1 MDKKTI
7 STMKK
12 IFDDIMHT
20 TEDGTVEFW
29 YARELMRCLGY
40 TTWRRFKDAI
50 NRAME
55 SCKSAEIEVSDHFAD
70 AVKMVE
76 IGSNAVR
83 DVDDAGFGRI
93 RSKGDQAL
101 FGGRSTLE
109 MKEKLGVSDKRPLAD
124 FLPTLTIAAKNLAT
138 EMTNYNV
145 EEKDLKGEGSIT
157 TEHVQNNTTVRE
169 MLGTRG
175 IKPEELPPSEDT
187 KEKTIIAK
195 AMRYA
200 KKIAREFD
208 GVVENP
214 QLENS
219 VTLANKRKTFA
230 RVTRES
236 EIVSICWY
244 MDCQESL
251 SDKIGEFVELLEKY
265 LPPENEIAAFSGYAC
280 REQWADI
287 CEYKD
292 ENSSYENVIDT
303 LMNESWMDNCILC
316 DSDFVQSMTI
326 YLKTNIETSLY
337 SDNYLL
343 RVFAYMDR
351 RVGKRTLE
359 KIKCD
364 VEKMPEWVKQFYQIR
379 CEADGIF

>member
-12 IFDDIMHT
+12 MFDDIMHT

-29 YARELMRCLGY
+29 YARELMGCLGY

-83 DVDDAGFGRI
+83 DVDDIMLTRYACYLIAQNGDPRKEEIAFAQSYFAVQTRKQELIEERIAYIQRTEARGKLRESEKRLSQNIYERGVDDAGFGRI

-101 FGGRSTLE
+101 FGGRSTQE

-145 EEKDLKGEGSIT
+145 EEKDLKGEGAIT

-169 MLGTRG
+169 MLATRG
-175 IKPEELPPSEDT
+175 IKPEELPPSEDI
-187 KEKTIIAK
+187 KKLERKVKSQEKRIAK
-195 AMRYA
+195 ESGVLP
-200 KKIAREFD
+200 KKIE
-208 GVVENP
+208 E
-214 QLENS
+214 
-219 VTLANKRKTFA
+219 
-230 RVTRES
+230 
-236 EIVSICWY
+236 
-244 MDCQESL
+244 
-251 SDKIGEFVELLEKY
+251 
-265 LPPENEIAAFSGYAC
+265 
-280 REQWADI
+280 
-287 CEYKD
+287 
-292 ENSSYENVIDT
+292 
-303 LMNESWMDNCILC
+303 
-316 DSDFVQSMTI
+316 
-326 YLKTNIETSLY
+326 
-337 SDNYLL
+337 
-343 RVFAYMDR
+343 
-351 RVGKRTLE
+351 
-359 KIKCD
+359 
-364 VEKMPEWVKQFYQIR
+364 
-379 CEADGIF
+379 